1 VGDSGEWGADTQ
13 DRHHGVPEL
22 EGGGGPRFAMPH
34 PGGGGP
40 FLDRFWTGF
49 GWF

>member
-22 EGGGGPRFAMPH
+22 DGGGGRFAMPH
-34 PGGGGP
+34 PEGRGP
-40 FLDRFWTGF
+40 FLARFWTGF